1 MPQQPGGLALVPCRM
16 SRILQLL
23 QGFWAPKYTR
33 HRQLVRKG
41 FPALC
46 NEGLVKPFST
56 SLNID
61 ILEPVGPTA
70 KSLVPAFL
78 EH

>member
-1 MPQQPGGLALVPCRM
+1 MMWPGGLALAPRRM

-46 NEGLVKPFST
+46 NKGLVKAFST

-61 ILEPVGPTA
+61 ILEPVGPTT
-70 KSLVPAFL
+70 KSLGSVSL